1 MEDVTVIGAGA
12 SGLTAAINSARHGAR
27 VLLIEKMDRVGKKLL
42 ATGNGRCN
50 ISNSKVSPSRYHGTC
65 THLLKSVMEDC
76 DCDVTRRFF
85 AEMGIEYRQEEDRL
99 YPYSLQASSV
109 LDILRYEV
117 ARQGIQSV
125 TGCMVS
131 GIIPGKDSFSIQTSE
146 GLVQSRRVILAAGG
160 KASSKLGSAGE
171 GYEIA
176 RKLGI
181 QVSRLFPAL
190 VKLRC
195 QSPYLKR
202 LAGVKVEQGVA
213 SVWVGQKLLRQEDGE
228 ILFTPDGLSGPP
240 ILQLSRC
247 AAQGLAEK
255 RDVLITLDLFP
266 AMEEETLFQMLK
278 GRARLLSYKTVEESF
293 NGLVH
298 KKLTPVLLA
307 CAGLDG
313 TRESAALSNRELWM
327 LVKEMK
333 AMKFPVTATGPWQ
346 EAQVTAGGIMAR
358 EVTDALEAKRYPGL
372 FFSGEVLDIDGD
384 CGGFN
389 LQWAWSSGLLAGR
402 NAAISIGK

>member
-12 SGLTAAINSARHGAR
+12 SGLTAAINSARHGAK

-50 ISNSKVSPSRYHGTC
+50 ISNSKLSSSRYHGTC
-65 THLLKSVMEDC
+65 THLLKSVMADYGG
-76 DCDVTRRFF
+76 DATRRFF
-85 AEMGIEYRQEEDRL
+85 AEIGIEYRQDEDRL

-117 ARQGIQSV
+117 ARQGIQCI
-125 TGCMVS
+125 TGCMVQD
-131 GIIPGKDSFSIQTSE
+131 IIPGDSFSIQTSE
-146 GLVQSRRVILAAGG
+146 GLFQSHRVILAAGG

-171 GYEIA
+171 GFEIA

-195 QSPYLKR
+195 ESPYLKR

-213 SVWVGQKLLRQEDGE
+213 NVWVEQKMLRQEEGE

-255 RDVLITLDLFP
+255 KEVLIILDLFP
-266 AMEEETLFQMLK
+266 SMEEEQLFQMLR
-278 GRARLLSYKTVEESF
+278 GRTRRLGYKTVEESF
-293 NGLVH
+293 NGLLH

-313 TRESAALSNRELWM
+313 TRGSGTLSNHELWR
-327 LVKEMK
+327 LVKQMK

-346 EAQVTAGGIMAR
+346 EAQVTAGGIIAK
-358 EVTDALEAKRYPGL
+358 EVTGALEAKRYPGL

-402 NAAISIGK
+402 NAAVSIAK